1 MSDYN
6 TNYSVKDATSLSNV
20 DLTNIFQLNPNS
32 PSITT
37 TFFNPPYTI
46 SGTAPFVEYVSGWYI
61 LTFNSSSSITFN
73 TITTVYT
80 TVVGGGGGGGSSST
94 ANSNYASG
102 GNGGSV
108 CNGYFSSDTNQ
119 ITITVGSGG
128 TGGTSGGNGSNGNTS
143 SISSSSINITCPGGN
158 HGVTGQYWPSGQSA
172 VTSSGVSVM
181 SFTQVNSITGG
192 NFPVGNRNSS
202 GVYQFSNGING
213 IGVSI
218 PPNSSR
224 IEYFG
229 GGGASCGTYCGGAF
243 GFSSPP
249 SGGLGGGGNGGYNSE
264 INNNNTTYAFIE
276 AGSGMNGR
284 GGGGGGGTYFYN
296 SVSGDGGDGGSGS
309 VIFCFKY
316 P

>member
-80 TVVGGGGGGGSSST
+80 TVVGGGGGGGSSSNT
-94 ANSNYASG
+94 NANYASG

-172 VTSSGVSVM
+172 VTSSGVTLI
-181 SFTQVNSITGG
+181 SFTQEKSITGG
-192 NFPVGNRNSS
+192 NLRVPNNGIS
-202 GVYQFSNGING
+202 QFSNGING
-213 IGVSI
+213 IGISI

-224 IEYFG
+224 LEYFG
-229 GGGASCGTYCGGAF
+229 GGGASNGTYCGGEF
-243 GFSSPP
+243 VLSSPP

-264 INNNNTTYAFIE
+264 ITITTYAFIE

-284 GGGGGGGTYFYN
+284 GGGGGGGTYFYQ
-296 SVSGDGGDGGSGS
+296 SGSGDGGDGGSGS

>member
-6 TNYSVKDATSLSNV
+6 TNYSVKDATSSSNV

-80 TVVGGGGGGGSSST
+80 TVVGGGGGGGSAESS
-94 ANSNYASG
+94 SNDYASG

-108 CNGYFSSDTNQ
+108 CNASFSSDTNK

-128 TGGTSGGNGSNGNTS
+128 TGGTGGNGSNGNTS
-143 SISSSSINITCPGGN
+143 SISSSSINISCPGGN
-158 HGVTGQYWPSGQSA
+158 YGVSGHFWPSGQSA
-172 VTSSGVSVM
+172 VTSSGVTLV
-181 SFTQVNSITGG
+181 SFTPENSITAG
-192 NFPVGNRNSS
+192 NFRLGHE
-202 GVYQFSNGING
+202 GIYQYSNGING
-213 IGVSI
+213 IGIFI

-224 IEYFG
+224 LEYFG
-229 GGGASCGTYCGGAF
+229 GGGASNGTYCGYIF
-243 GFSSPP
+243 HLTSPP
-249 SGGLGGGGNGGYNSE
+249 SGGLGGGGNGGYNFQTNSSST
-264 INNNNTTYAFIE
+264 NPTYSFIE
-276 AGSGMNGR
+276 AGSGINGR
-284 GGGGGGGTYFYN
+284 GGGGGGATYFYD
-296 SVSGDGGDGGSGS
+296 SGSGDGGDGGSGC
-309 VIFCFKY
+309 VVFCFKY

>member
-6 TNYSVKDATSLSNV
+6 TNYSVKDATSSSNV

-80 TVVGGGGGGGSSST
+80 TVVGGGGGGGSAENST
-94 ANSNYASG
+94 NDYASG

-108 CNGYFSSDTNQ
+108 CNASFSSDTNK

-128 TGGTSGGNGSNGNTS
+128 NGGTGGNGTNGNTS
-143 SISSSSINITCPGGN
+143 SISSSSINISCPGGKY
-158 HGVTGQYWPSGQSA
+158 GVYGHFWPSGQSA
-172 VTSSGVSVM
+172 VTSSGVTLV
-181 SFTQVNSITGG
+181 SFTPENSITAG
-192 NFPVGNRNSS
+192 NFRVGHE
-202 GVYQFSNGING
+202 GIYQFSNGING
-213 IGVSI
+213 IGIFI

-224 IEYFG
+224 LEYFG
-229 GGGASCGTYCGGAF
+229 GGGASSGIICGGEF
-243 GFSSPP
+243 DFPSPP
-249 SGGLGGGGNGGYNSE
+249 SGGLGGGGNGGYNFTSSSS
-264 INNNNTTYAFIE
+264 IE
-276 AGSGMNGR
+276 AGSGINGR
-284 GGGGGGGTYFYN
+284 GGGGGGATYFYN
-296 SVSGDGGDGGSGS
+296 SDSSGDGGDGGSGC
-309 VIFCFKY
+309 VVFCFKY

>member
-6 TNYSVKDATSLSNV
+6 TNYSVKDATSSSNV
-20 DLTNIFQLNPNS
+20 DLTNIFQVNPNS

-80 TVVGGGGGGGSSST
+80 TVVGGGGGGGSAENSS
-94 ANSNYASG
+94 NDYASG

-108 CNGYFSSDTNQ
+108 CNASFSSDTNK

-128 TGGTSGGNGSNGNTS
+128 TGGTGGNGSNGNTS
-143 SISSSSINITCPGGN
+143 SISSSSINISCPGGN
-158 HGVTGQYWPSGQSA
+158 YGVYGHFWPSGQSA
-172 VTSSGVSVM
+172 VTSSGVTLV
-181 SFTQVNSITGG
+181 SFTPENSITGG
-192 NFPVGNRNSS
+192 NFKVPSNGI
-202 GVYQFSNGING
+202 YQYSNGING
-213 IGVSI
+213 IGIFI

-224 IEYFG
+224 LEYFG
-229 GGGASCGTYCGGAF
+229 GGGASSGIICGGELDF
-243 GFSSPP
+243 PSPP
-249 SGGLGGGGNGGYNSE
+249 SGGLGGGGNGGYNFTSSSS
-264 INNNNTTYAFIE
+264 IE
-276 AGSGMNGR
+276 AGSGINGR
-284 GGGGGGGTYFYN
+284 GGGGGGATYFYN
-296 SVSGDGGDGGSGS
+296 SDSSGDGGDGGSGC
-309 VIFCFKY
+309 VVFCFKY